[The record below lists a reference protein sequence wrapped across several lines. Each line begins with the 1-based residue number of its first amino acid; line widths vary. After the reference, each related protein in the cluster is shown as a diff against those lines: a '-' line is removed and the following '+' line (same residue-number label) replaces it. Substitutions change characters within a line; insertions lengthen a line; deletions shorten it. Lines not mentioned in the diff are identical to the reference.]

1 MNDRFFEQSKNKQ
14 DRIMNAALK
23 VFSKSNYKH
32 ASTDVII
39 KEADISKGLLFHYF
53 TNKAGLY
60 SFLYA
65 YCVRY
70 IQMERAQILQNPEED
85 FFKRMIQVEQAY
97 QKASRKYPYIELF
110 LTQAEL
116 EEEEEILLLIQEKK
130 KEFTNETNHILIGAV
145 TESEISDRNEMMKQ
159 SLLQYTMAGIRNRY
173 SDLNG
178 FDPDAMFEEMKEH
191 ILFLNNL
198 FYYIGSEKGE
208 SI

>member
-173 SDLNG
+173 ADANE
-178 FDPDAMFEEMKEH
+178 FDPDAMFEEMKKH

>member
-1 MNDRFFEQSKNKQ
+1 MNDRFFEQSKDKQ

-97 QKASRKYPYIELF
+97 QKASKKYPYIELF
-110 LTQAEL
+110 LNQAEL

-130 KEFTNETNHILIGAV
+130 KEFTNETNHILLGTV

-173 SDLNG
+173 ADANG
-178 FDPDAMFEEMKEH
+178 FDPDTMFEEMKEH
-191 ILFLNNL
+191 ILFLNQL
-198 FYYIGSEKGE
+198 FYYTRSEKGE
-208 SI
+208 CI